1 MKPGIV
7 LCIGSRE
14 ERDRICRW
22 LKANGA
28 DPNRIPGS
36 ARIIVTGGRMT
47 VTEVVMDRHRFG
59 GRKPRWTRRHDAWP
73 CFETRQR
80 TYRIR
85 YDLKDIK

>member
-7 LCIGSRE
+7 LCIGPRE

-22 LKANGA
+22 LKANGGH
-28 DPNRIPGS
+28 PERTPEW
-36 ARIIVTGGRMT
+36 ARIIVTGT
-47 VTEVVMDRHRFG
+47 KIIVTEYGMRRDWKGKRRLQMRYG
-59 GRKPRWTRRHDAWP
+59 PNGTRWP
-73 CFETRQR
+73 KTRQR